1 MRSFARNRLAA
12 AVIAAFSISTLAPL
26 HATQLIVKDGST
38 QPATGT
44 YDTRSMS
51 GLTDPFALAAINQN
65 SRINGNDVKAYTSG
79 TNAHAVF
86 ANLGGKIDL
95 TDSSIRSAGDNAHGV
110 VADKLGTV
118 TLTRTKIDL
127 PGLTNS
133 HGNGAMAVAGGSVA
147 MDDSSVFVTNGEGL
161 VATGAGSRI
170 EAGSTSI
177 RVTGGTKGYNG
188 VSAENGGLIVLN
200 EGSAV
205 DVLDGI
211 VNVGGAGLR
220 AAGAASE
227 IRGNDVQVTTSG
239 GHGVV
244 ASSGGL
250 VSLEGADV
258 DATAGQDGASIH
270 AVTATGAGS
279 RVVVGTSTVRSH
291 DTLDHDAAVAVES
304 GARIELGDGTKVY
317 ADGTGA
323 LADGSGSTLVADG
336 AAIEADS
343 IGVSVE
349 NGAQAT
355 LRNGTSITGSSGVAI
370 TSGAKMVGSDST
382 ILATGVNR
390 NGVAVGGGS
399 SLDLVDTDVDGQA
412 HAVQFLSSSA
422 QGAPNMAT
430 ISGGHLF
437 SAAGAAIFAED
448 DPVDAA
454 STANR
459 SELHVRDGVE
469 VTGANNQLVRVV
481 SGNQPVHLSIF
492 TDDVALAGDMVAE
505 PGGILDLSLSNASS
519 LRGAIEHGNAVALD
533 QTSRWDITRNSDA
546 MTVHSAGTLAFAAP
560 AAGDFKTLT
569 VNGDYVGEGGT
580 LAINTALAGDDSATD
595 RLVVHGATSGD
606 TVLAVTNAGGAGAYT
621 SADGIQV
628 VQVDGASQ
636 GQFALSGRVVA
647 GANEYLLAQG
657 GKTTPTDGDWYLRS
671 EAPPVV
677 EPPVVEPP
685 VVEPPVVE
693 PPVVEPPVVTPDEP
707 VPVVTTPVEP
717 EPVAPEP
724 APLVPVY
731 RPEIGAYLGNQHA
744 AVTMFNH
751 TMHDRV
757 GQPTFAEDSRS
768 DDRGGAAWMRVRHD
782 QFDATTGARQVD
794 TATDTD
800 LLQLGGELVSWTA
813 GDSRFHIGGMGG
825 WGRAMTHVGSM
836 VTGYEAKGRV
846 TGYNLGVYGT
856 WFANAKSAAGLYIDG
871 SLQGGRFSNRV
882 EGDYLPRES
891 YDSQSLSASI
901 EAGYAIPLLANE
913 KTQLFVQPQ
922 AQVIYT
928 GYKADQHVE
937 SNGALFTSE
946 DAGGLT
952 TRLGARVY
960 GNAAGAGINRVQPF
974 LELNWWHAGEG
985 DSITLGGQRI
995 DWDLP
1000 QDVYETKLGAQVEL
1014 GGQWN
1019 GWGNIGFQSGAGDFH
1034 TVDGQVGLMRRW

>member
-1 MRSFARNRLAA
+1 LAA
-12 AVIAAFSISTLAPL
+12 AVVAAFSLSTLAPL
-26 HATQLIVKDGST
+26 HATQLIVNDGST
-38 QPATGT
+38 QVAAGK
-44 YDTRSMS
+44 YDTRSMT
-51 GLTDPFALAAINQN
+51 GLTDPFALAAVNPN
-65 SRINGNDVKAYTSG
+65 SRINGTGIEATTAKVMG
-79 TNAHAVF
+79 AHAVV
-86 ANLGGKIDL
+86 ADLSGQIDL
-95 TDSSIRSAGDNAHGV
+95 TDSVIRSLGNNANGV
-110 VADKLGTV
+110 MADRLGMV
-118 TLTRTKIDL
+118 NLTRAQIDL
-127 PGLTNS
+127 PGLGSSN
-133 HGNGAMAVAGGSVA
+133 GNGVMAAAGGSVA
-147 MDDSSVFVTNGEGL
+147 LGDSSVLVSHGGGM
-161 VATGAGSRI
+161 VATGAGSKI
-170 EAGSTSI
+170 QAGNTSV
-177 RVTGGTKGYNG
+177 RVTGGTEGYNG
-188 VSAENGGLIVLN
+188 VTAENGGLIVIN
-200 EGSAV
+200 AGSKV
-205 DVLDGI
+205 DMLDGTTD
-211 VNVGGAGLR
+211 VGGVGLR
-220 AAGAASE
+220 ASGAASE
-227 IRGNDVQVTTSG
+227 IRSTGVHVNTAG
-239 GHGVV
+239 GHGVA
-244 ASSGGL
+244 ASDGG
-250 VSLEGADV
+250 VISLDGTSVDASEASEGA
-258 DATAGQDGASIH
+258 TLH
-270 AVTATGAGS
+270 AVVATGAGS
-279 RVVVGTSTVRSH
+279 KVSAVSSTLRSH
-291 DTLDHDAAVAVES
+291 DIQHRDQAVAAQA
-304 GARIELGDGTKVY
+304 GANVTLGVGTQVT

-323 LADGSGSTLVADG
+323 SVTGSGSSLSVDG
-336 AAIEADS
+336 ASVEAY
-343 IGVSVE
+343 GVGLSVE
-349 NGAQAT
+349 NGAEAT
-355 LRNGTSITGSSGVAI
+355 VRNGASVTGSSGVVVS
-370 TSGAKMVGSDST
+370 SGAKMMGKEAT

-390 NGVAVGGGS
+390 NGIALGGGS
-399 SLDLVDTDVDGQA
+399 TLDLVDTAVDGQA
-412 HAVQFLSSSA
+412 HAIQFLSSGP
-422 QGAPNMAT
+422 QGAPNIAT
-430 ISGGHLF
+430 VSGGHLF

-448 DPVDAA
+448 DPIDAA

-459 SELHVRDGVE
+459 SELHLRDGVE

-492 TDDVALAGDMVAE
+492 TDDVALTGDMVAE
-505 PGGILDLSLSNASS
+505 AGGILDLALSNGSS
-519 LRGAIEHGNAVALD
+519 LLGAIGHGNAIALD
-533 QTSRWDITRNSDA
+533 QASRWDITRNSDA
-546 MTVHSAGTLAFAAP
+546 MTVHSAGTLAFVAP
-560 AAGDFKTLT
+560 TAGDFKTLT

-580 LAINTALAGDDSATD
+580 LAINTALAGDDSRTD

-606 TVLAVTNAGGAGAYT
+606 TMLAVTNAGGAGAYT

-657 GKTTPTDGDWYLRS
+657 GKATPTDGDWYLRS

-693 PPVVEPPVVTPDEP
+693 PPVVTPDEP
-707 VPVVTTPVEP
+707 VLVVTTPVEP

-724 APLVPVY
+724 APVVPVY

-757 GQPTFAEDSRS
+757 GQPTFAEDGRN
-768 DDRGGAAWMRVRHD
+768 DDSGGAAWMRVRHD

-825 WGRAMTHVGSM
+825 WGRASTHVGSHI
-836 VTGYEAKGRV
+836 TGYEAKGRV

-913 KTQLFVQPQ
+913 KTELYVQPQ

-928 GYKADQHVE
+928 GYKADKHVE
-937 SNGALFTSE
+937 SNGTLFTSE

-952 TRLGARVY
+952 TRLGGRLY
-960 GNAAGAGINRVQPF
+960 GNATGAGINRVQPF

-1000 QDVYETKLGAQVEL
+1000 QDVYEAKFGAQVEL
-1014 GGQWN
+1014 GGRWN
-1019 GWGNIGFQSGAGDFH
+1019 GWGNIGLQSGAGDFH